1 MAVLLN
7 MDALSKY
14 LLERLESDPDKFHDF
29 PKVCEQ
35 LEAGIPLPVVIKEI
49 LQVEK
54 TETETIIIF
63 NIGEKLK
70 WLIGKEAKREEWE
83 EQFQGASEKVWVVPE
98 NSQRPQEPACVGFSS
113 ASSRNAETHRQD
125 AGTGERA
132 ASAHR
137 VSTSLR
143 LHL

>member
-14 LLERLESDPDKFHDF
+14 LLERLESDPYKFHDF

-63 NIGEKLK
+63 NIGEKLT
-70 WLIGKEAKREEWE
+70 WLIGKEAKREEWGK
-83 EQFQGASEKVWVVPE
+83 QFPGASEKVWVVPE
-98 NSQRPQEPACVGFSS
+98 NHSVLKNDLRQLLQCIEPMLKRIVKTPVPD
-113 ASSRNAETHRQD
+113 NAHSFR
-125 AGTGERA
+125 
-132 ASAHR
+132 SPI
-137 VSTSLR
+137 
-143 LHL
+143 